1 MSSLQKFFEGYK
13 TYLFLA
19 GFVVASIFLG
29 TDPLTG
35 DLTVNGQL
43 DPGKIQTAFLAAA
56 GMSVKAAFDRFTKK

>member
-1 MSSLQKFFEGYK
+1 MSSLQKLFEGYK

-19 GFVVASIFLG
+19 GFIAASIFLG